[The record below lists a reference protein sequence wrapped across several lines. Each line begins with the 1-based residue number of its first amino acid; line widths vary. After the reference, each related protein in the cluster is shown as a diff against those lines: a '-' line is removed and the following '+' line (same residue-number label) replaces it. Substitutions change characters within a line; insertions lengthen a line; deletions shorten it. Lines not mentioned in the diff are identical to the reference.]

1 MSYKTVKKSWTHG
14 INTSEIYVQI
24 PKKIMLIGKKIILQI
39 FKLYPLFYLI
49 KPRTQTHQDTHLPIC
64 QTHKHNF
71 QVLLGQ
77 DR

>member
-1 MSYKTVKKSWTHG
+1 
-14 INTSEIYVQI
+14 
-24 PKKIMLIGKKIILQI
+24 MLIGKKIILQI